1 MRAKHL
7 VPGDEDFD
15 VQFQAD
21 WQMSYEY
28 WINQRDAHQV
38 FYGEAV
44 AVEG

>member
-28 WINQRDAHQV
+28 WIKQRDAHQA